1 LRRKNWLLFLLM
13 VFLWG
18 FNWSVMKMGLDFI
31 PPISYVLLR
40 FLFSTL
46 ALSSFLLLLR
56 REIPRDKDTL
66 GKLLLLCLIN
76 ALGIAAT
83 NLGLVFEE
91 SGTGAVLT
99 YTQPLFVFCLAILFL
114 KEKVKIVRLLG
125 LIMGFMG
132 VAILFL
138 REYSSLTVLSY
149 PGLMMLLGA
158 FTWAVTTVYYKK
170 FLSHVNPTLANTFLL
185 GVGVLPL
192 AALSITRE
200 AFTLQWTGT
209 YLGIILYS
217 SLGASAVGSTI
228 WLILLKEED
237 AVTLSASSFIIP
249 IIALLFGWQ
258 LLGENVEVES
268 LIGSSLVLIG
278 VYLVNRV

>member
-1 LRRKNWLLFLLM
+1 LRLKNWLLFLLM

-31 PPISYVLLR
+31 PPITYVLLR
-40 FLFSTL
+40 FLFAAL
-46 ALSSFLLLLR
+46 ALSPFLFLLR

-114 KEKVKIVRLLG
+114 KEKIKIVRLLG

-132 VAILFL
+132 VAVLFL

-185 GVGVLPL
+185 GVGILPL